1 MKKFENSTIR
11 QFENLKMEEWKSG
24 MMEEWKDVRFKLI
37 LLNAD
42 WQLATSFCALRQ
54 APSALQIKLK
64 LD

>member
-1 MKKFENSTIR
+1 
-11 QFENLKMEEWKSG
+11 MEEWKSG